1 MQNSEM
7 ASYSNF
13 TKNKRPYSRSFNN
26 NDGVR
31 ISIRPCNSTK
41 KPIVLLSVSIVLGLM
56 LIVLLSLFS
65 QFLVLQT
72 VVPT

>member
-1 MQNSEM
+1 M

-13 TKNKRPYSRSFNN
+13 TKNKRPYSMSFNN

-31 ISIRPCNSTK
+31 INIRPCNSTK